1 MAWPFPETSP
11 GSAWFPKEESS
22 RIAGERSLQAADAVS
37 VVQPTVSELWRKIH
51 RKDKIQLPET
61 EVSFT
66 FALDTHEDVAEY
78 CLHYFFSIF
87 PTVYGE

>member
-37 VVQPTVSELWRKIH
+37 VVQPTVSEL
-51 RKDKIQLPET
+51 
-61 EVSFT
+61 
-66 FALDTHEDVAEY
+66 
-78 CLHYFFSIF
+78 
-87 PTVYGE
+87 